1 MKKNKVISYFMCS
14 FLLVGPL
21 NNSISVLASEVTQLQ
36 PEYKGDEESNN
47 PIVSQI
53 SDSYSQDSKSLG
65 VLNQLI
71 PNNNE
76 AVTNIGT
83 QLGISPTDSVTQ
95 EQLDTIKELKANA
108 SGWDGFQHLTN
119 LTKLNLISGNGT
131 PSKDVQF
138 LLPLTSLT
146 TLSYSGYSTIPN
158 SESDSA
164 VDMSPFGILTSIN
177 QIEFLEGISSLN
189 GRYSYYYQNIPNPF
203 IGIKGERVPMP
214 ETNFAPNIFEYDSAI
229 DTFKVKVEDG
239 QELIISAG
247 FAYTDYG
254 DPLTSVS
261 EGITYKFL
269 RVRFSPYVYGNLVIT
284 SLPEIDYDVNS
295 NVSESQFLADINAE
309 FSPSWAVP
317 DVYLSSNFSEVV
329 DLTKPGSYKVTLN
342 TILPDTIDSRAKATP
357 VEVTVDIKNTSIKAE
372 DVTVRY
378 VDEDGKA
385 IPSVSPQTISG
396 NVGDSYD
403 ATTES
408 YKLEIPGYT
417 LDESK
422 LPANGK
428 GTLSDK
434 AQTVTY
440 VYKQI
445 KDQSTVV
452 VHDSELTVGDTW
464 KPEDNFDR
472 ATDYYGNALPFSDI
486 TVDGSVD
493 TSKAGTYKVTYSRII
508 PSFFSAEN
516 QGEYSAVATITVK
529 DAQPVKGGDVTARY
543 IDTEGNKISDY
554 VVKSGNVGDDY
565 TTEQKA
571 IVGYTFK
578 EVQGNATG
586 QFTDQ
591 AQTVTYVYT
600 KKKISNITGT
610 VLVKY
615 VDTEGN
621 KISEDIVKS
630 GTVGEGYSTE
640 KKDIKGYTFKEI
652 QGNLTGQFTGRVQ
665 IVSYVY
671 TKNKVNPV
679 NSEPKTENKL
689 DSKDKNN
696 NKGKKSSTQHS
707 LPATGEDERMTT
719 MSIILGLILLALGA
733 VVSIF
738 RFKKVN
744 KGSLS
749 INVDKEKL

>member
-1 MKKNKVISYFMCS
+1 MKKNKAISYFMCS
-14 FLLVGPL
+14 LLLVGSL

-36 PEYKGDEESNN
+36 PEYKGEEESKNS
-47 PIVSQI
+47 IVSQI
-53 SDSYSQDSKSLG
+53 GDSHSQDSKSLG

-76 AVTNIGT
+76 AVTDIST

-119 LTKLNLISGNGT
+119 LTKLNLVSGNGT

-164 VDMSPFGILTSIN
+164 VDMSPFGRLTSIN
-177 QIEFLEGISSLN
+177 QIEFLEGISSLK

-214 ETNFAPNIFEYDSAI
+214 ETDFAPNIFEYESAI
-229 DTFKVKVEDG
+229 DTFKTKVEDG
-239 QELIISAG
+239 REQIVSAG
-247 FAYTDYG
+247 FAYTPFG

-269 RVRFSPYVYGNLVIT
+269 RVSFSPYVYGNLVIT

-295 NVSESQFLADINAE
+295 SVSESQFLADINAK
-309 FSPSWAVP
+309 FSPSGAVP
-317 DVYLSSNFSEVV
+317 GVSLSSNFSETV
-329 DLTKPGSYKVTLN
+329 DLTKPGSYKVMLN
-342 TILPDTIDSRAKATP
+342 TILPDTIDSRAKAAP
-357 VEVTVDIKNTSIKAE
+357 VEVTVNVKNTSIKAE

-378 VDEDGKA
+378 VDEDGKP
-385 IPSVSPQTISG
+385 IPNVSAQTISG

-403 ATTES
+403 ATTDV
-408 YKLEIPGYT
+408 YKLSIDGYT

-428 GTLSDK
+428 GSLSDK

-440 VYKQI
+440 VYKQT
-445 KDQSTVV
+445 KDQSTVT
-452 VHDSELTVGDTW
+452 VHDSELIVGDTW
-464 KPEDNFDR
+464 EPEDNFDS
-472 ATDYYGNALPFSDI
+472 ATDYDGNAVPFSHI

-493 TSKAGTYKVTYSRII
+493 TSKVGTYKITYSRIL

-529 DAQPVKGGDVTARY
+529 DAQPLKGGDVTAKY
-543 IDTEGNKISDY
+543 IDTDGNKISDDI
-554 VVKSGNVGDDY
+554 VKTGSVGETY
-565 TTEQKA
+565 KTEQKA
-571 IVGYTFK
+571 IDGYTFK
-578 EVQGNATG
+578 EVQGNMSG

-600 KKKISNITGT
+600 KNEIPNITGT

-615 VDTEGN
+615 VDTDGN

-640 KKDIKGYTFKEI
+640 KKAIEGYTFKEV
-652 QGNLTGQFTGRVQ
+652 QGNTTGQFTEQVQ
-665 IVSYVY
+665 TVTYVY
-671 TKNKVNPV
+671 TKNRV
-679 NSEPKTENKL
+679 NSEPKPENKQ
-689 DSKDKNN
+689 SSNDKNN
-696 NKGKKSSTQHS
+696 NQGTISSTQHG
-707 LPATGEDERMTT
+707 LPETGENERMTM

-733 VVSIF
+733 VVWIF
-738 RFKKVN
+738 RFKKLN
-744 KGSLS
+744 K
-749 INVDKEKL
+749 